1 VSALRL
7 SARARQD
14 MVMIGVR
21 RAEGWGVQHA
31 ANYLAK
37 LDACFH
43 RLATMPDLGRAC
55 DHIRPGLRRIE
66 EGRACGFYRHQS
78 EGSIRIV
85 RVLDQRMQPE
95 LHDLEDD
102 EDDDEELEG

>member
-1 VSALRL
+1 
-7 SARARQD
+7 
-14 MVMIGVR
+14 MVMIGAR
-21 RAEGWGVQHA
+21 SAEGWGVQHA

-66 EGRACGFYRHQS
+66 EAAHVVFYRRQDAS
-78 EGSIRIV
+78 SVRIV

-102 EDDDEELEG
+102 EDDDEELDE